1 MSDPPLS
8 EIDFKNKMA
17 WVSTTLKRFET
28 LKVMA
33 FFCVFPRRN
42 SFKSN
47 SEYAAY
53 NSINF
58 NRVFSL
64 PLESHNYEKLR
75 TLLNYFNRFCNH
87 PSTGVVSFHR
97 CRLETFPDWSTAPE
111 RLSQVR
117 VDSRGLIEEEGSKY
131 IQMDFANKYIGG
143 GVLGH
148 GLVQEEI
155 RFIISPELIVTMLLT
170 EKLEDDEC
178 LIMTGAEKYSNYSGY
193 ANSYKFESSHQ
204 DAISRD
210 PLSRKLTQVVA
221 MDAIPYYDDPTEQY
235 LMTNIIRDLN
245 KSYVSFVSNNTNQ
258 SAIATGNW
266 GCGAFCGNPHLKVC
280 HRILRNLY
288 VT

>member
-1 MSDPPLS
+1 
-8 EIDFKNKMA
+8 
-17 WVSTTLKRFET
+17 
-28 LKVMA
+28 MA

-42 SFKSN
+42 SFKTN

-64 PLESHNYEKLR
+64 PSEPHNFEKLR
-75 TLLNYFNRFCNH
+75 TLLNYFNRFCNN
-87 PSTGVVSFHR
+87 PEPTGVVSFHR
-97 CRLETFPDWSTAPE
+97 CRLETFPDWLTAPE
-111 RLSQVR
+111 RLPQVR
-117 VDSRGLIEEEGSKY
+117 VDSRGLIEEDGAKY

-193 ANSYKFESSHQ
+193 ANSYKFESSHT
-204 DAISRD
+204 DNISRD
-210 PLSRKLTQVVA
+210 ALSRKLTQVVA

-235 LMTNIIRDLN
+235 LMSNIIRDLN

-266 GCGAFCGNPHLKVC
+266 GCGAFCGNPHLKVLYKL
-280 HRILRNLY
+280 LRNL
-288 VT
+288 